1 MHEISWSFQNY
12 SYLVKVIILK
22 SPKLGFSGQSEKS
35 ISFVLDLTY
44 QVLNR
49 TQCHWQH
56 GEPEFHLDFSRVGT

>member
-49 TQCHWQH
+49 TQCHW
-56 GEPEFHLDFSRVGT
+56 